1 MTEPAATI
9 GWERMRLSI
18 PRVVEAGFAL
28 FVIIV
33 MGLVMTFKSDVFL
46 TTGNLHNILL
56 QTSFLAC
63 AAFGMTLVIIAAEL
77 DLSQGSVMALIG
89 VVAAE
94 TMVRSNS
101 ILFGVLAGI
110 GVGVAA
116 GLFNGVVSAVLK
128 VPSFITTLGLLI
140 MARGLAREITA
151 GNTVGNLP
159 GGWKAWWSQ
168 EFLGLRMPVWVALG
182 LGVVYHVILRYS
194 RFGLRIY
201 AVGGNAEAARRAG
214 INVTRVRITVF
225 MLGGFAVAVGSGT
238 LLGRVNVGQ
247 PNAAV
252 LTELFAVAA
261 VVLGG
266 TNLFGGRGSIPR
278 TLAGVLLIGV
288 IRNSLNLL
296 NVSSNMQDVW
306 LGVVFVL
313 AMTSQFLRRYLERW
327 ANRSE
332 DTAIEVEVEH
342 ELDEE
347 RRTIELAEQTAKS
360 TAEELQADELA
371 EQSAALTAEQP
382 QKPGGEQ

>member
-332 DTAIEVEVEH
+332 GTAIEVEVEH

>member
-9 GWERMRLSI
+9 GWERVRVSI

-94 TMVRSNS
+94 TMVRTNS

-347 RRTIELAEQTAKS
+347 RRTIELAERTAKS

>member
-1 MTEPAATI
+1 MNADRIAA
-9 GWERMRLSI
+9 RLNRI
-18 PRVVEAGFAL
+18 RLAVPRAVEGSFAAIVV
-28 FVIIV
+28 FVLGTV
-33 MGLVMTFKSDVFL
+33 MSFKSDVFL
-46 TTGNLHNILL
+46 TAGNIQNILL

-63 AAFGMTLVIIAAEL
+63 AAFGMTLIIIAAEL
-77 DLSQGSVMALIG
+77 DLSQGSVLALIG

-94 TMVRSNS
+94 TMVRNDD
-101 ILFGVLAGI
+101 IVLGLLA
-110 GVGVAA
+110 GVGVGLAA
-116 GLFNGVVSAVLK
+116 GLFNGVVSAVLR

-159 GGWKAWWSQ
+159 GGWKAWWST
-168 EFLGLRMPVWVALG
+168 EFLGLRMPIWVAAG
-182 LGVVYHVILRYS
+182 LGVTYHIILRYS
-194 RFGLRIY
+194 RFGLRVY

-214 INVTRVRITVF
+214 INVTRVRLTVF
-225 MLGGFAVAVGSGT
+225 LLGGAAVAVGGFT
-238 LLGRVNVGQ
+238 LLGRVNAGQ

-266 TNLFGGRGSIPR
+266 TNLFGGKGSIPR
-278 TLAGVLLIGV
+278 TVAGVLLVGV

-327 ANRSE
+327 ANRE
-332 DTAIEVEVEH
+332 KDTAIEVEVEH

-347 RRTIELAEQTAKS
+347 LRVIEQAEDSVRS
-360 TAEELQADELA
+360 T
-371 EQSAALTAEQP
+371 TEQP
-382 QKPGGEQ
+382 PNLEGRK

>member
-1 MTEPAATI
+1 MIRVA
-9 GWERMRLSI
+9 I
-18 PRVVEAGFAL
+18 PRVVEAGFAVY
-28 FVIIV
+28 VIVIL
-33 MGLVMTFKSDVFL
+33 GLVMRFKSDVFF
-46 TTGNLHNILL
+46 TPGNLHNILL

-77 DLSQGSVMALIG
+77 DLSQGSAMALIG

-94 TMVRSNS
+94 TMVRNNS
-101 ILFGVLAGI
+101 IVLGLLA
-110 GVGVAA
+110 GVGVGIAV
-116 GLFNGVVSAVLK
+116 GMFNGLITAVLK

-168 EFLGLRMPVWVALG
+168 EFLNLRMPVWVALG
-182 LGVVYHVILRYS
+182 LGVAYHVILRYS

-214 INVTRVRITVF
+214 INVTRVRVTVF
-225 MLGGFAVAVGSGT
+225 VLGGLAVAVGGFT

-252 LTELFAVAA
+252 LTELYAVAA

-278 TLAGVLLIGV
+278 TMAGVLLIGL

-296 NVSSNMQDVW
+296 SVSSNMQDVW

-347 RRTIELAEQTAKS
+347 RRAIELAELSAS
-360 TAEELQADELA
+360 SSDEELQAVDLA
-371 EQSAALTAEQP
+371 GQSADSTAEQP

>member
-1 MTEPAATI
+1 MSRSR
-9 GWERMRLSI
+9 WEVVRVVI
-18 PRVVEAGFAL
+18 PRVVEAGFAVY
-28 FVIIV
+28 VIVIL
-33 MGLVMTFKSDVFL
+33 GIVMTFKSDVFL
-46 TTGNLHNILL
+46 TTHNLQNILL

-77 DLSQGSVMALIG
+77 DLSQGSVLALIG

-94 TMVRSNS
+94 TMVRNNS
-101 ILFGVLAGI
+101 IVLGILAGI

-116 GLFNGVVSAVLK
+116 GLFNGIVTAVLK

-159 GGWKAWWSQ
+159 GGWKAWWSG
-168 EFLGLRMPVWVALG
+168 EFLGLRMPIWVALG
-182 LGVVYHVILRYS
+182 LAVTYHIILRYS

-214 INVTRVRITVF
+214 INVTRVRVTVF
-225 MLGGFAVAVGSGT
+225 ALGGFAVAVGGFT

-252 LTELFAVAA
+252 LTELYAVAA

-332 DTAIEVEVEH
+332 DTAIEFEVDH

-347 RRTIELAEQTAKS
+347 RRAIEQ
-360 TAEELQADELA
+360 A
-371 EQSAALTAEQP
+371 EQSAMATDDELQAVEPAGQSTGSTAEQP
-382 QKPGGEQ
+382 QQPGGGQ

>member
-1 MTEPAATI
+1 MTQPTAAF
-9 GWERMRLSI
+9 GWDRIRVAI
-18 PRVVEAGFAL
+18 PRVVEAGFAVY
-28 FVIIV
+28 VIVIL
-33 MGLVMTFKSDVFL
+33 GLVMRFESDKFF
-46 TTGNLHNILL
+46 TPGNVQNILL

-94 TMVRSNS
+94 AMVRNNS
-101 ILFGVLAGI
+101 IVLGLLA
-110 GVGVAA
+110 GVGVGIAA
-116 GLFNGVVSAVLK
+116 GLFNGLITAVLK

-168 EFLGLRMPVWVALG
+168 EFLSLRMPIWVALG
-182 LGVVYHVILRYS
+182 LGVVYHIILRYS

-201 AVGGNAEAARRAG
+201 AVGGNAEAVRRAG
-214 INVTRVRITVF
+214 INVTRVRVMVF
-225 MLGGFAVAVGSGT
+225 VLGGFAVAVGSFT

-247 PNAAV
+247 PNAAQ
-252 LTELFAVAA
+252 LTELYAVAA

-347 RRTIELAEQTAKS
+347 RRAI
-360 TAEELQADELA
+360 ELA
-371 EQSAALTAEQP
+371 EQSARSADQELQGVDQAEYSAEPTSEQP
-382 QKPGGEQ
+382 

>member
-1 MTEPAATI
+1 MTQSMAVI
-9 GWERMRLSI
+9 GWDRVRAAI
-18 PRVVEAGFAL
+18 PRVVEAGFGV
-28 FVIIV
+28 FVIVIL
-33 MGLVMTFKSDVFL
+33 GLVMTFKSDVFL

-94 TMVRSNS
+94 TMVRTNS

-182 LGVVYHVILRYS
+182 LGVVFHVILRYS

-225 MLGGFAVAVGSGT
+225 VLGGFAVAVGSGT

-347 RRTIELAEQTAKS
+347 RRAIELAEHSAVS
-360 TAEELQADELA
+360 TAEELQPVEPA
-371 EQSAALTAEQP
+371 EQSAASTAEQP
-382 QKPGGEQ
+382 QQPGGDK

>member
-1 MTEPAATI
+1 MTRG
-9 GWERMRLSI
+9 GWDMIRVAI
-18 PRVVEAGFAL
+18 PRVVEAGFAVY
-28 FVIIV
+28 VIVIL
-33 MGLVMTFKSDVFL
+33 GLVMRFKSDVFF
-46 TTGNLHNILL
+46 TPGNLHNILL

-77 DLSQGSVMALIG
+77 DLSQGSAMALIG

-94 TMVRSNS
+94 TMVRNNS
-101 ILFGVLAGI
+101 IVLGLLA
-110 GVGVAA
+110 GVGVGIAV
-116 GLFNGVVSAVLK
+116 GMFNGLITAVLK

-168 EFLGLRMPVWVALG
+168 EFLSLRMPVWVALG

-214 INVTRVRITVF
+214 INVTRVRVTVF
-225 MLGGFAVAVGSGT
+225 VLGGFAVAVGGFT

-252 LTELFAVAA
+252 LTELYAVAA

-278 TLAGVLLIGV
+278 TMAGVLLIGV

-296 NVSSNMQDVW
+296 SVSSNMQDVW

-347 RRTIELAEQTAKS
+347 RRAI
-360 TAEELQADELA
+360 ELA
-371 EQSAALTAEQP
+371 EQSARSLDEELQAVDLAGQSADSTAEQP

>member
-1 MTEPAATI
+1 MTESAATI
-9 GWERMRLSI
+9 GWERVRVSI
-18 PRVVEAGFAL
+18 PRMVEAGFAL

-94 TMVRSNS
+94 TMVRTNS

>member
-1 MTEPAATI
+1 MTQPTAAI
-9 GWERMRLSI
+9 GWDRVRVVI

-94 TMVRSNS
+94 TMVRTNS

-110 GVGVAA
+110 GVGAAA

-225 MLGGFAVAVGSGT
+225 VLGGFAVAVGSGT

-266 TNLFGGRGSIPR
+266 TNLFGRRGSIPR

-347 RRTIELAEQTAKS
+347 RRAIELAEQTAKS
-360 TAEELQADELA
+360 TAEELQAVELA